1 MGQGSLAVVSIL
13 TVLPGL
19 MVFLSVVLPP
29 RVSRWLNFAM
39 GLFYTLTV
47 LATLI
52 LFQSWLFYLLYS
64 LAEMALTLL
73 VVWYAWK
80 WPRRVES

>member
-1 MGQGSLAVVSIL
+1 
-13 TVLPGL
+13 
-19 MVFLSVVLPP
+19 
-29 RVSRWLNFAM
+29 M

-52 LFQSWLFYLLYS
+52 LFQSWLLYLLYS
-64 LAEMALTLL
+64 LTEMALTLL

-80 WPRRVES
+80 WPRRAAS

>member
-1 MGQGSLAVVSIL
+1 MAN
-13 TVLPGL
+13 
-19 MVFLSVVLPP
+19 
-29 RVSRWLNFAM
+29 RRLNFAM

-64 LAEMALTLL
+64 LTEMTLTLL
-73 VVWYAWK
+73 VVWYAWN
-80 WPRRVES
+80 WPRRAAS

>member
-1 MGQGSLAVVSIL
+1 MAD
-13 TVLPGL
+13 
-19 MVFLSVVLPP
+19 
-29 RVSRWLNFAM
+29 RWLNFAM

-64 LAEMALTLL
+64 LTEMTLTLL

-80 WPRRVES
+80 WPRSAES